1 MKHSE
6 AVTEYVL
13 GVDIGSGSVK
23 LTLLSRSGEIAGS
36 AGCEYPTAYACPGW
50 CEQDPEDWCKAFRT
64 ALQELLQSTGIPAER
79 IKAIAPDAATHTAVL
94 LDEACRVI
102 RPAILWTDQRSKEQ
116 VSYLQAHYT
125 PQIRSQCLNSP
136 TTVWTLPQLMWLRQ
150 KEPQHWSRIQHILFA
165 KDYLRYRLT
174 GIMATDTID
183 AAGSMFFDVERQCW
197 SEELCKL
204 SEINMAWLPSLQ
216 DPKDAAGAVT
226 EAAAA
231 EFGLAPG
238 TPVFTGTT
246 DTVLEVL
253 AAGSVAPGHTTVKLA
268 TAGRICVI
276 FPEKLDSE
284 FVFNYRHVV
293 PGLWYPG
300 TGTASCA
307 NSYRWYRDT
316 LGKAPYEEMNAD
328 AETICPGCD
337 GLLFHPYLNGEL
349 TPYNDPQLRGSY
361 IGISAMHTTA
371 HFTRAT
377 MEGVAF
383 SLRDCMDTLYA
394 LGVKP
399 GRVRVIGGG
408 AKGQLWR
415 QIVADVLGM
424 ELEKVKVDD
433 SSFGSAMLAAVGI
446 GWFESYAAAAEHC
459 VKVASVTVPN
469 PANRAIYDR
478 IFAKYKVV
486 QAALAPL
493 YRNNF

>member
-1 MKHSE
+1 MKPSE
-6 AVTEYVL
+6 TAEYVL

-23 LTLLSRSGEIAGS
+23 LTLLSRCGKTAGS
-36 AGCEYPTAYACPGW
+36 AGCEYPTAYPCPGW
-50 CEQDPEDWCKAFRT
+50 CEQDPDDWCRAFGA
-64 ALQELLQSTGIPAER
+64 ALQELLQSTGVPASQ

-94 LDEACRVI
+94 LDENYRVI

-116 VSYLQAHYT
+116 VAYLQAHHT
-125 PQIRSQCLNSP
+125 LLIRSLCLNSP
-136 TTVWTLPQLMWLRQ
+136 TTVWTLPQLMWLREN
-150 KEPQHWSRIQHILFA
+150 EPATWGQIRHILFA
-165 KDYLRYRLT
+165 KDYLRYRIT
-174 GIMATDTID
+174 GTLATDTID

-197 SEELCKL
+197 SEELCK
-204 SEINMAWLPSLQ
+204 IAGIDMAWLPSLQ
-216 DPKDAAGAVT
+216 DPKDEAGAVT

-231 EFGLAPG
+231 EFGLAAG
-238 TPVFTGTT
+238 TLVFTGTT

-268 TAGRICVI
+268 TAGRICVV

-284 FVFNYRHVV
+284 FIFNYRHVV

-316 LGKAPYEEMNAD
+316 LGKAPYETMNDTAQKVS
-328 AETICPGCD
+328 PGCD

-361 IGISAMHTTA
+361 IGISAAHTTA

-377 MEGVAF
+377 LEGVAF
-383 SLRDCMDTLYA
+383 SLRDCLETLHG

-415 QIVADVLGM
+415 QIVADILGM
-424 ELEKVKVDD
+424 ELEKAKVDD
-433 SSFGSAMLAAVGI
+433 SSFGAAMLAAVGI
-446 GWFESYAAAAEHC
+446 GWFENYAAATEHC
-459 VKVASVTVPN
+459 VEVASVTVPN
-469 PANRAIYDR
+469 EANRAIYDR
-478 IFAKYKVV
+478 LFIKYKAV
-486 QAALAPL
+486 QSALSPI
-493 YRNNF
+493 YRNTF